1 MHVVTFY
8 SFKGGTGRS
17 MALVNV
23 AVELVRAGRRV
34 LIVDFDLEAPGL
46 DTFNLPQPKTP
57 SKGIVDY
64 VLEYEE
70 RQQAPDV
77 SSFIYKSPVLPGI
90 GELWIMPSGLS
101 DGDYDERFK
110 SIDWQ
115 DLYENH
121 DGYLLFEDLRAQW
134 DTVLKP
140 DYVLIDSRTGH
151 TDVGG
156 ICTRQLP
163 DSVLL
168 FFFPNEQNRR
178 GLDTIVKQI
187 RAETSSERVKNAT
200 LHFVMSNVP
209 ELDDEEGLLEAS
221 ILKFKETLSFRD
233 FAGVIHHYPSLSLLT
248 QSVFTLDRPKTRLAQ
263 EYKQLAKT
271 VRRGNIEDPDA
282 ALEFLNELTPARLRR
297 FSPAELEKRI
307 GEIRQY
313 HSGNI
318 DVLISLATL
327 LRRQRRFA
335 EAVSLLEEAGELGAK
350 SAEFLL
356 VRAELRHITKD
367 SAAAIADILS
377 LLNSADA
384 TYAEVSAAARLLL
397 QLAPSELP
405 KLVDST
411 SFHKL
416 DLDGKYYVAAEL
428 FSSRLAL
435 RFASSILKG
444 LLEAPE
450 IAVSREF
457 QVRRDLTFALIGKG
471 DFEQAS
477 SVITNNGKLRPVDLD
492 SGAAFDYA
500 MTDWGLKKRPDSR
513 LFARVVEL
521 DDIDQPRGPAAL
533 QRSGLALWVSGNSEK
548 AGERLTEAQQHLMTR
563 PMLEFSSWS
572 YLKLGPDAFFRDLR
586 EMLALTRGES
596 LVPIVFREEKDAPS
610 EMPQ

>member
-23 AVELVRAGRRV
+23 AVEFVRAGRRV

-64 VLEYEE
+64 VLEYGKT
-70 RQQAPDV
+70 QQGPDV
-77 SSFIYKSPVLPGI
+77 SKFIYKSPVLLGN

-101 DGDYDERFK
+101 DAAYDERFK

-115 DLYENH
+115 DLYENQE
-121 DGYLLFEDLRAQW
+121 GYLLFEDLRAQW

-163 DSVLL
+163 DAVLL

-187 RAETSSERVKNAT
+187 RGETSSERARKAT
-200 LHFVMSNVP
+200 LHFVMSNIP

-221 ILKFKETLSFRD
+221 VLKFKETLSFHD
-233 FAGVIHHYPSLSLLT
+233 FAGIIHHYPSLSLLT

-271 VRRGNIEDPDA
+271 VRRGNIQDPDA
-282 ALEFLNELTPARLRR
+282 ALEFLNELTPPRMRR
-297 FSPAELEKRI
+297 FAPAELEKRI
-307 GEIRQY
+307 GEIKEY

-318 DVLISLATL
+318 DVLISLATV

-335 EAVSLLEEAGELGAK
+335 EAVSLLEEAGEIGAK

-356 VRAELRHITKD
+356 LRAELRHITRD
-367 SAAAIADILS
+367 STTAIKDILA
-377 LLNSADA
+377 LLNSPDA
-384 TYAEVSAAARLLL
+384 TYMEVSAAARLLL
-397 QLAPSELP
+397 QLAPAELP
-405 KLVDST
+405 KLVESI
-411 SFHKL
+411 SFKKL
-416 DLDGKYYVAAEL
+416 ESDGKYYVATEL
-428 FSSRLAL
+428 FSLRSAL
-435 RFASSILKG
+435 RFASSILESLLVASG
-444 LLEAPE
+444 ITPSLEAQT
-450 IAVSREF
+450 RH
-457 QVRRDLTFALIGKG
+457 DLALALIGAG
-471 DFEQAS
+471 SFAEAL
-477 SVITNNGKLRPVDLD
+477 SVITKNGSLQPSQLD
-492 SGAAFDYA
+492 SEAVFNLA
-500 MTDWGLKKRPDSR
+500 MADWGLRESPDSS
-513 LFARVVEL
+513 LFSRVVEL
-521 DDIDQPRGPAAL
+521 DEINEPRGPVAL
-533 QRSGLALWVSGNSEK
+533 QRSGLALWASGNSER
-548 AGERLTEAQQHLMTR
+548 ASERIKEAQQQLMTR
-563 PMLEFSSWS
+563 PQPEFSIWS
-572 YLKLGPDAFFRDLR
+572 YLELGPDEFFRDLG
-586 EMLALTRGES
+586 EMLSLIRGET
-596 LVPIVFREEKDAPS
+596 LLPTVFRKNKDLPLGVV
-610 EMPQ
+610 Q